1 MRTTTSMSIWLSRC
15 FSAWL
20 TFAALAAL
28 NAQTVEVWAPRT
40 YLLAGRSLTLTA
52 RAFNGGGATVRG
64 FTPEWRSMNPE
75 IADVDSAGIVL
86 GLLPGV
92 AEIEAGQGG
101 IVGRLRLLVY
111 PAGVAIKPES
121 PTLSIGESVA
131 LTANAL
137 DADGNALAG
146 LRFTWSSSASNVVSI
161 SEEGTVKT
169 EALGST
175 NITAT
180 LAGMPPEYDFSAQVL
195 VTVRARPDYTVK
207 RLLSSDTMTRPVTV
221 KTIGAIGYSGGERMV
236 FSATLSNGGLA
247 LMSYYRG
254 RTDLLASTGQWLDA
268 AGSGIRWIGTAS
280 VNEKGDVLAGLSTVN
295 RGDRL
300 ALFRDSQ
307 PVSMI
312 ENAYIGL
319 ISTNDRGD
327 QVYRQWN
334 GTNTSL
340 YFKGADGA
348 VKTLFDPSVD
358 LPGFGRVNNFP
369 DPYLSTSGQ
378 VLINAYPLNGNRS
391 VFVWDGTA
399 LKKIYTTGETIAG
412 TSGLWFDEARQS
424 LDGDVYFRFGGNGFW
439 ALAKWSKGVWSI
451 PSRYVDGGAWSDGA
465 LDYRGDSVL
474 LFGNTNTER
483 FLMRI
488 KNGATERL
496 LKYGPAEDWR
506 SIDQAF
512 IWSDGSVVV
521 RGATKDSTSRVARI
535 SGSSVT
541 TLLDGGASLD
551 VAAATAIV
559 WDDVP
564 KGNSALAP
572 VFATASRGLAR
583 VRANGIEM
591 VAGPGDTLADGPASY
606 LSGVN
611 SSRNGD
617 AAFVAE
623 RNGRTSV
630 HAFRNGVLTKV
641 ADSNGETVA
650 GGRKATW
657 IGGPIA
663 LNNKG
668 QVVFGGHFGIW
679 ELLSLSPGAKDAQTV
694 FRQNT
699 LAPEGGIFTNFEA
712 AAVDESGRIAV
723 MARTSTV
730 SRAIYIS
737 ENGQGKRIL
746 AVGDK
751 DSQGRILRD
760 MWRLQAAGDRFQA
773 RVSYTTGPVEVAEYS
788 GGAWRTLVVPEQ
800 SPAGPVFNYMVND
813 GRYSSNT
820 AGDTVYG
827 GGGDGQYVVLRRKDG
842 RETIVATTRERLSN
856 GDWITSIIDWSLSE
870 QGDVFFT
877 ATSPDGLKDRTL
889 LYQATPAR

>member
-1 MRTTTSMSIWLSRC
+1 MYIWLSRF

-20 TFAALAAL
+20 TLVALAAL
-28 NAQTVEVWAPRT
+28 NAQTVEVSTPRT

-52 RAFNGGGATVRG
+52 RAFNAGGAGVRG
-64 FTPEWRSMNPE
+64 FSPEWRSMNPE
-75 IADVDSAGIVL
+75 IAEVDSGGVVR

-101 IVGRLRLLVY
+101 VTGRLRLLIY

-121 PTLSIGESVA
+121 PLLAPGEQVA
-131 LTANAL
+131 LSASAL
-137 DADGNALAG
+137 DANGNALAG
-146 LRFTWSSSASNVVSI
+146 LRFRWSTSASNVVSI
-161 SEEGTVKT
+161 SEEGTAKAET
-169 EALGST
+169 PGST
-175 NITAT
+175 NITAA
-180 LAGMPPEYDFSAQVL
+180 LAGMPLEYDFSAQVL
-195 VTVRARPDYTVK
+195 VTVRPRPDYTVK
-207 RLLSSDTMTRPVTV
+207 RLLSSDTMTKPVTI
-221 KTIGAIGYSGGERMV
+221 KSIWNIAYSGGERMV
-236 FSATLSNGGLA
+236 FSAALSNGGQA
-247 LMSYYRG
+247 LLSYYRG
-254 RTDLLASTGQWLDA
+254 RTEILASTGQWFEPG
-268 AGSGIRWIGTAS
+268 GSIVRNIHNAS
-280 VNEKGDVLAGLSTVN
+280 VNEKGDVLAGLGIFYRS
-295 RGDRL
+295 DRL
-300 ALFRDSQ
+300 TLFRDSQ
-307 PVSMI
+307 PVSTI
-312 ENAYIGL
+312 ENASTG
-319 ISTNDRGD
+319 STNDRGE
-327 QVYRQWN
+327 QIYRQWN
-334 GTNTSL
+334 GTNSPL
-340 YFKGADGA
+340 YFRGVDGA
-348 VKTLFDPSVD
+348 VKTLLDPSVD
-358 LPGFGRVNNFP
+358 LPGFGRVGHFP
-369 DPYLSTSGQ
+369 DPYLSSSGQ
-378 VLINAYPLNGNRS
+378 VLINVYPVNGNRS
-391 VFVWDGTA
+391 LFVWDGTA
-399 LKKIYTTGETIAG
+399 LKKIYTTGESIAG
-412 TSGLWFDEARQS
+412 TSGLWYDDARQS
-424 LDGDVYFRFGGNGFW
+424 PDGEVYFRFGGNGFW

-451 PSRYVDGGAWSDGA
+451 PSRHVDGGAWSDGA

-488 KNGATERL
+488 RNGTTERL

-521 RGATKDSTSRVARI
+521 RGATKDSASRVARV

-606 LSGVN
+606 LWGVN

-730 SRAIYIS
+730 SRALYIS

-773 RVSYTTGPVEVAEYS
+773 RVYYTNINQPEVLEYS
-788 GGAWRTLVVPEQ
+788 GGAWKVLLATDQVPY
-800 SPAGPVFNYMVND
+800 PFGYFVND
-813 GRYSSNT
+813 ARYSANA
-820 AGDTVYG
+820 AGDVVYG
-827 GGGDGQYVVLRRKDG
+827 NGGDGHTVMLRRKDG
-842 RETIVATTRERLSN
+842 RETIVASTRERLSN
-856 GDWITSIIDWSLSE
+856 GDWITSIIDSSLSE